1 MNEKELFETRNN
13 KVSEMESIL
22 NCAKEEN
29 RAVNEEEAAKFDA
42 LEKEVNNID
51 NTISMNEKLNKIG
64 GMKKVEKVE
73 AFSVASAEDKLA
85 TYNKEYKEF
94 DNVIRGI
101 INEDTPTTK
110 GDMAA
115 IIPTTIWDRIIDQ
128 VIEICPIFE
137 RADRYVLGG
146 KLVLPKYDK
155 EHSSIVMDYADEGTD
170 ADSGKVA
177 LGQVE
182 LNGFLGRCLAKISNS
197 LINNT
202 KFDVVGFVEAKM
214 AQAIALFIEKE
225 LLKGTNQKIEG
236 LRGIAADMTITTE
249 AAGVVSVDDLMDVQD
264 AVIDNYQPNSIW
276 IMNRKTRN
284 ALRKLKDREG
294 DYLLN
299 RDLTAKWGYTLLGK
313 DVYCSD
319 AMDEAAAGNTAI
331 FYGDFTGLAVKIS
344 EQPNM
349 MVLRERYAVEH
360 QTGVLAFVELD
371 AKVADTQKISK
382 LVVKAS

>member
-85 TYNKEYKEF
+85 TYNKEYKQF
-94 DNVIRGI
+94 DNIIRGI

-128 VIEICPIFE
+128 VIEICPIFA

-146 KLVLPKYDK
+146 KLVLPKYDA

-225 LLKGTNQKIEG
+225 LLKGTASKIEG
-236 LRGIAADMTITTE
+236 LRGIDEDMTITTE

>member
-1 MNEKELFETRNN
+1 MNEKELYETRNN

-22 NCAKEEN
+22 NVAKEEK
-29 RAVNEEEAAKFDA
+29 RAINEEENAKFEA
-42 LEKEVNNID
+42 LEKEVQDID
-51 NTISMNEKLNKIG
+51 NTISKNEKLNKIG

-85 TYNKEYKEF
+85 TYNKEYKQF
-94 DNVIRGI
+94 DNIIRGI

-146 KLVLPKYDK
+146 KLVLPKYDA

-170 ADSGKVA
+170 ADSGKVT
-177 LGQVE
+177 LSQVE

-225 LLKGTNQKIEG
+225 LLKGTASKIEG

>member
-1 MNEKELFETRNN
+1 MNEKELYETRNN
-13 KVSEMESIL
+13 KVSEMENIL
-22 NCAKEEN
+22 NSAKNEN
-29 RAVNEEEAAKFDA
+29 RAVNEEETAQFDA
-42 LEKEVNNID
+42 LEKEVKDID
-51 NTISMNEKLNKIG
+51 NTISMNERFNSIG
-64 GMKKVEKVE
+64 GMKKVEKND
-73 AFSVASAEDKLA
+73 AESILTDAEKKA
-85 TYNKEYKEF
+85 IYNKERKQFE
-94 DNVIRGI
+94 NVIRGI
-101 INEDTPTTK
+101 INEDTPTTPS
-110 GDMAA
+110 DMRV

-128 VIEICPIFE
+128 VIEICPIFQ
-137 RADRYVLGG
+137 RADRYEIDG
-146 KLVLPKYDK
+146 KLVLPKYDA
-155 EHSSIVMDYADEGTD
+155 EHSSIVMDYADEGSD

-177 LGQVE
+177 LDQVE

-236 LRGIAADMTITTE
+236 LRGIDEEMTITTE
-249 AAGVVSVDDLMDVQD
+249 AVGVVSVDDLMDVQD
-264 AVIDNYQPNSIW
+264 AVIDNYQANSIW

-284 ALRKLKDREG
+284 LLRKLKDREG

-319 AMDEAAAGNTAI
+319 AMDNAAAGNTAI